1 MSQRLTVAQILP
13 QMNSGGVERGT
24 LEVNR
29 ALIRTGHRSIVISG
43 GGRLIPQLEQ
53 EGGEHIAMQVWKK
66 NPLSLLTVRKM
77 RHWIRETRPDILHA
91 RSRIPAWVT
100 WLAWRGLPENDRPAF
115 LTTNHGLS
123 RPNAYSKIMTR
134 GERVIA
140 VSNTCRDHLLK
151 SFPDL
156 DPDKITVVH
165 RGVDPQ
171 AFPHS
176 HTPSDEW
183 LRQWY
188 EQYPQLRDQ
197 FVALLPGRITRF
209 KGHLDFI
216 AALERLQHRGLPVM
230 GVIAGPEDPKRK
242 RYLAEL
248 RERINYAGLESSVI
262 FTGHRSDLQDV
273 MSVSDV
279 VISSSVT
286 PPESFGR
293 TVLESL
299 RLGRITLGYA
309 HGGVGEVLGTIYP
322 EGRIPKGDVE
332 GLANGIER
340 AMDGQLSPP
349 PPGDEFSLELML
361 TKVLQ
366 VYEEMAGVS
375 RQSAR
380 RAA

>member
-1 MSQRLTVAQILP
+1 MSTPLTVAQILP

-24 LEVNR
+24 MEVNR
-29 ALIRTGHRSIVISG
+29 ALVSAGHRSIVISG
-43 GGRLIPQLEQ
+43 GGRLVPQLEQ
-53 EGGEHIAMQVWKK
+53 EGGEHVSMQVWKK
-66 NPLSLLTVRKM
+66 NPLSLLTIRKM
-77 RHWIRETRPDILHA
+77 RQWIQDVRPDILHA
-91 RSRIPAWVT
+91 RSRIPAWIT
-100 WLAWRGLPENDRPAF
+100 WLAWRRLPANDRPRF

-123 RPNAYSKIMTR
+123 RPNLYSKIMTR

-156 DPDKITVVH
+156 DPAKVTVVH
-165 RGVDPQ
+165 RGVDPA
-171 AFPHS
+171 AFPYNHQ
-176 HTPSDEW
+176 PSEEW
-183 LRQWY
+183 KAEWFR
-188 EQYPQLRDQ
+188 QYPQLRGK

-216 AALERLQHRGLPVM
+216 AALEMLKQRNIPVM

-242 RYLAEL
+242 RYLNEL
-248 RERINYAGLESSVI
+248 RERIVSAGLSSSI
-262 FTGHRSDLQDV
+262 LFTGHRSDLHEV

-322 EGRIPKGDVE
+322 DGRIPKGQI
-332 GLANGIER
+332 GSLADGIER
-340 AMDGQLSPP
+340 VTRGELSPP
-349 PPGDEFSLELML
+349 PPGNEFSLELML
-361 TKVLQ
+361 QNVIQ
-366 VYEEMAGVS
+366 VYEEMAGGS
-375 RQSAR
+375 EREAR